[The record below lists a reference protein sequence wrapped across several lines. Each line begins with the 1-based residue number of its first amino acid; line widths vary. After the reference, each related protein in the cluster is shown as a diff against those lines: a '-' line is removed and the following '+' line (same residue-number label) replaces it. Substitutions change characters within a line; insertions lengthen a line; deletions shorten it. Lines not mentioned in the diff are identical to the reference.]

1 MKTLMRQIDNL
12 NAWIG
17 KCFGWMIMVLTLGVS
32 YEVFV
37 RYLLNAPTTWA
48 FDLSYMAY
56 GALLLM
62 AGPYTLSRNG
72 HVRADVLYRLWPH
85 RVQATFDLILYII
98 FFFPG
103 MLALIYS
110 GYTFAYMSVRFRELS
125 IFSPAGMPVFPLKAL
140 LPVIGVFLCLQGLAE
155 VIRCITCL
163 REGRWPPRQHD
174 VEELE
179 TTILAQAQ
187 QQREAESRQAP
198 GQESAR

>member
-17 KCFGWMIMVLTLGVS
+17 KCFGWMIMALTLGVS

-37 RYLLNAPTTWA
+37 RYVLNAPTTWA

-72 HVRADVLYRLWPH
+72 HVRADVLYRLWPA
-85 RVQATFDLILYII
+85 RVQAGLDLFLYII
-98 FFFPG
+98 FYFPG

-110 GYTFAYMSVRFRELS
+110 GWTFAQMSIRFRELS

-140 LPVIGVFLCLQGLAE
+140 LPAVGILLCLQGLAE
-155 VIRCITCL
+155 VIRCIVCL

-179 TTILAQAQ
+179 TMILAQAKQ
-187 QQREAESRQAP
+187 QQQ
-198 GQESAR
+198 SASGKGA